1 MAHHR
6 HLPIWKAA
14 LSLAVHLEQAVRR
27 FSRYH
32 KYTLGQDLRQSAQRM
47 CVLVSRANDAS
58 GAARAVALDA
68 LVLAVEEIKTQ
79 IALTQEIG
87 GFASFNDFAQATE
100 LAVALGKQSG
110 GWRRRVRSEA
120 SPMTGPTRW
129 AAPSEAAAPSGGSYP
144 RSGAAWGPTS

>member
-32 KYTLGQDLRQSAQRM
+32 KYTLGNDLRQSAQRM

-68 LVLAVEEIKTQ
+68 LVLAWHAI
-79 IALTQEIG
+79 
-87 GFASFNDFAQATE
+87 
-100 LAVALGKQSG
+100 
-110 GWRRRVRSEA
+110 
-120 SPMTGPTRW
+120 
-129 AAPSEAAAPSGGSYP
+129 
-144 RSGAAWGPTS
+144 